1 MFEQRLERSPAESPL
16 GGVCTGIA
24 NYFNID
30 PIFLNLAV
38 VGLTLLGLI
47 FLPVLYLILWLVL
60 PVEGEV
66 AIRAN
71 SEREK
76 TKKAANIAVHGLR
89 YCAKTLI
96 NVFLKSPAPGVRF
109 AATDRSI

>member
-66 AIRAN
+66 DQPLGERVSSGL
-71 SEREK
+71 SEIW
-76 TKKAANIAVHGLR
+76 TKL
-89 YCAKTLI
+89 
-96 NVFLKSPAPGVRF
+96 
-109 AATDRSI
+109 RSILDGVIDKLSQVGLNN